1 MNNKVLSTLISAG
14 LIFFS
19 AQINAAVNFHTS
31 GDAIASAK
39 WDNWTFGPSY
49 AGFGPPSTVG
59 TQSDDQGSGVYS
71 SNGANFTESQVTT
84 HIINDYTAPPGGLIG
99 AFGNDSFYIHDGA
112 YTWDVDVVLDSA
124 ATHYRVSYALANSAT
139 FGTASDFSI
148 TPYSTSGA
156 SAIASGTYQSVVG
169 GSDNAVF
176 YTTFQVLGPPSSSFS
191 ASFGDVVFG
200 GPSFPGTFKSI
211 DGIYVEAF
219 SGSPAAVPEPQA
231 FALIGGLIA
240 ICSLAFRRR
249 VRS

>member
-1 MNNKVLSTLISAG
+1 MSIKILSTLISAG
-14 LIFFS
+14 LFFFS
-19 AQINAAVNFHTS
+19 AQINAAVNFHIS
-31 GDAIASAK
+31 SDAIATAQ
-39 WDNWTFGPSY
+39 WDTWSFGPSY
-49 AGFGPPSTVG
+49 AGFGPPSTVSP
-59 TQSDDQGSGVYS
+59 QSGSQGGGVLTGS
-71 SNGANFTESQVTT
+71 GANFTSTDVTT
-84 HIINDYTAPPGGLIG
+84 NIINDYSAPPGGLLG
-99 AFGNDSFYIHDGA
+99 AGDSFYIHNGA
-112 YTWDVDVVLDSA
+112 YTWDVDVELDSA
-124 ATHYRVSYALANSAT
+124 ATHFRVSYALANSPS
-139 FGTASDFSI
+139 FGAASDFSI

-156 SAIASGTYQSVVG
+156 SSVASGSYQSVVG

-176 YTTFQVLGPPSSSFS
+176 YTTFQVLGPPSASFS

-240 ICSLAFRRR
+240 ICSLAVRRR